1 MQLFR
6 NRYRL
11 VLVPSAKPAGLA
23 WPECIRLHPSPDPS
37 PSGRGN
43 NRLYGKE
50 IPLCPFPREREELP
64 LEQRTLALGL
74 GHAKAGFQGI
84 DAGILSE

>member
-1 MQLFR
+1 MYLPP
-6 NRYRL
+6 NL
-11 VLVPSAKPAGLA
+11 PVLLGRSEYAYIPALT
-23 WPECIRLHPSPDPS
+23 LSL
-37 PSGRGN
+37 GRGN

-64 LEQRTLALGL
+64 LEQRTLAFGL

-84 DAGILSE
+84 DAGILSEWM